1 MSADTPGFSLCGHC
15 ALVTLP
21 AALAATAGADGCSVD
36 AEEALAMAI
45 QLIQQQQDVR
55 MN

>member
-1 MSADTPGFSLCGHC
+1 MVGGPLFIRE
-15 ALVTLP
+15 P
-21 AALAATAGADGCSVD
+21 ALAATAGADGCSAD
-36 AEEALAMAI
+36 AEAALAMAI